1 MNLNLSIS
9 RVLVTAFAVTVSLA
23 WVADLRADA
32 ESVEIR
38 ELKAVLAMTQ
48 QQLAEARA
56 DAATAE
62 QRRKELI
69 NSLAESVRVS
79 EEQVARA
86 RETELQLQ
94 AFGVDLLAQ
103 GENGLEQR
111 LLKAVRDLD
120 ISQQELEM
128 LKSELHRL
136 SESFLNYL
144 AASADAP
151 EAARAEASAAIA
163 SSGEILAGVAS
174 DGESGSLARGLSDSQ
189 VVSIEPEIG
198 LIVLDAGRRAGLRV
212 GTPISVLKGD
222 QPIYSA
228 MIIDVRDSISGA
240 VLQDQFSETA
250 TVAVGDGVKLLPNQT
265 NL

>member
-1 MNLNLSIS
+1 MKLSFPFSKTI
-9 RVLVTAFAVTVSLA
+9 VTAFAVALA
-23 WVADLRADA
+23 LVWMSDLRADA

-38 ELKAVLAMTQ
+38 ELKAALAMSQ
-48 QQLAEARA
+48 QQLASARA
-56 DAATAE
+56 DAAVAE
-62 QRRKELI
+62 QRRKELL
-69 NSLAESVRVS
+69 NSLSESVRVS
-79 EEQVARA
+79 EEQIARA

-94 AFGVDLLAQ
+94 AFGVDLLAKS
-103 GENGLEQR
+103 ENGLEQR

-120 ISQQELEM
+120 ISQQELES
-128 LKSELHRL
+128 LKSGLHRL

-144 AASADAP
+144 AATADASKS
-151 EAARAEASAAIA
+151 ARSKAEASIAASGDLLSGITAGDEA
-163 SSGEILAGVAS
+163 S
-174 DGESGSLARGLSDSQ
+174 LSDKLSNSR

-198 LIVLDAGRRAGLRV
+198 LIVLDAGRRSGLRV
-212 GTPISVLKGD
+212 GTPISVLKED

-240 VLQDQFSETA
+240 VLQDQFAASA